1 MHDFSCSNPN
11 LMNFP
16 LLEETTRYYKE
27 TQEGV
32 EYMCKA
38 FEEVRNEGYA
48 RGMQQGMQQEKF
60 SNIKN
65 LMETMSW
72 NPLQAM
78 NALKIPEDE
87 QRKYAQL
94 LKQ

>member
-1 MHDFSCSNPN
+1 
-11 LMNFP
+11 
-16 LLEETTRYYKE
+16 
-27 TQEGV
+27 
-32 EYMCKA
+32 MCKA

-48 RGMQQGMQQEKF
+48 RGMQQEKF
-60 SNIKN
+60 SNIKT

-78 NALKIPEDE
+78 NALKIPVEE
-87 QRKYAQL
+87 QQVYEQL

>member
-1 MHDFSCSNPN
+1 MTS
-11 LMNFP
+11 
-16 LLEETTRYYKE
+16 
-27 TQEGV
+27 V

-48 RGMQQGMQQEKF
+48 RGMQQGAERKEIT
-60 SNIKN
+60 NIKT
-65 LMETMSW
+65 LMETMNW

>member
-1 MHDFSCSNPN
+1 
-11 LMNFP
+11 
-16 LLEETTRYYKE
+16 
-27 TQEGV
+27 
-32 EYMCKA
+32 MCKA

-48 RGMQQGMQQEKF
+48 RGMQQGMQQGIQQGMQQGMQQGIQQGMQQGIQQGMQQEKF
-60 SNIKN
+60 SNIKT

-78 NALKIPEDE
+78 NALKIPVEE
-87 QRKYAQL
+87 QQSYEQL

>member
-1 MHDFSCSNPN
+1 
-11 LMNFP
+11 
-16 LLEETTRYYKE
+16 
-27 TQEGV
+27 
-32 EYMCKA
+32 MCKD

-48 RGMQQGMQQEKF
+48 RGMQQGVQQEKF
-60 SNIKN
+60 SNIKT
-65 LMETMSW
+65 LMETMNW

-87 QRKYAQL
+87 QQKYVQL

>member
-1 MHDFSCSNPN
+1 
-11 LMNFP
+11 MNFP

-48 RGMQQGMQQEKF
+48 RGMQQGMQQGMRQNAV
-60 SNIKN
+60 SNIKT
-65 LMETMSW
+65 LMETMNW

-78 NALKIPEDE
+78 NALKIPADE
-87 QRKYAQL
+87 QQTYEQL

>member
-1 MHDFSCSNPN
+1 
-11 LMNFP
+11 
-16 LLEETTRYYKE
+16 
-27 TQEGV
+27 
-32 EYMCKA
+32 MCKA

-48 RGMQQGMQQEKF
+48 RGMQQGMQQGIQQEKF
-60 SNIKN
+60 SNIKT

>member
-1 MHDFSCSNPN
+1 
-11 LMNFP
+11 
-16 LLEETTRYYKE
+16 
-27 TQEGV
+27 
-32 EYMCKA
+32 
-38 FEEVRNEGYA
+38 
-48 RGMQQGMQQEKF
+48 MQQGAERKEIT
-60 SNIKN
+60 NIKT
-65 LMETMSW
+65 LMETMNW

>member
-1 MHDFSCSNPN
+1 
-11 LMNFP
+11 
-16 LLEETTRYYKE
+16 
-27 TQEGV
+27 
-32 EYMCKA
+32 MCKA

-48 RGMQQGMQQEKF
+48 RGMQQGIQQGMQQGIQQGMQQGIQQGMQQGMQQEKF
-60 SNIKN
+60 SNIKT

-78 NALKIPEDE
+78 NALKIPVEE
-87 QRKYAQL
+87 QQSYEQL

>member
-1 MHDFSCSNPN
+1 
-11 LMNFP
+11 
-16 LLEETTRYYKE
+16 
-27 TQEGV
+27 
-32 EYMCKA
+32 MCRA

-48 RGMQQGMQQEKF
+48 RGMQQGMQQGMQEGMQQEKF
-60 SNIKN
+60 SNIKT

-78 NALKIPEDE
+78 NALKIPVEE
-87 QRKYAQL
+87 QQTYAQL

>member
-1 MHDFSCSNPN
+1 
-11 LMNFP
+11 
-16 LLEETTRYYKE
+16 
-27 TQEGV
+27 
-32 EYMCKA
+32 MCKA

-48 RGMQQGMQQEKF
+48 RGMQQGMQQAIQQNAIN
-60 SNIKN
+60 NIRT
-65 LMETMSW
+65 LMETMNW

-87 QRKYAQL
+87 QQKYVQL

>member
-1 MHDFSCSNPN
+1 M
-11 LMNFP
+11 
-16 LLEETTRYYKE
+16 
-27 TQEGV
+27 

-60 SNIKN
+60 SNIKT
-65 LMETMSW
+65 LMETMNW
-72 NPLQAM
+72 NPFQAM
-78 NALKIPEDE
+78 NALKIPVEE
-87 QRKYAQL
+87 QQSYEQL

>member
-1 MHDFSCSNPN
+1 
-11 LMNFP
+11 
-16 LLEETTRYYKE
+16 
-27 TQEGV
+27 
-32 EYMCKA
+32 MCKA

-48 RGMQQGMQQEKF
+48 RGMQQGMKQGMQQGIQQGMQQGIQQGAEQKEMI
-60 SNIKN
+60 NIKT
-65 LMETMSW
+65 LMETMDW

-87 QRKYAQL
+87 QKKYEQL

>member
-1 MHDFSCSNPN
+1 
-11 LMNFP
+11 
-16 LLEETTRYYKE
+16 
-27 TQEGV
+27 
-32 EYMCKA
+32 MCKA

-48 RGMQQGMQQEKF
+48 RGMQQEKF
-60 SNIKN
+60 SNFKT

-78 NALKIPEDE
+78 NALKIPVEE
-87 QRKYAQL
+87 QQVYEQL

>member
-1 MHDFSCSNPN
+1 
-11 LMNFP
+11 MNARKILP
-16 LLEETTRYYKE
+16 VSAVCGRLTMTS
-27 TQEGV
+27 V

-48 RGMQQGMQQEKF
+48 RGMQQGMQQGAERKEIT
-60 SNIKN
+60 NIKT
-65 LMETMSW
+65 LMETMNW